1 MYTLSAYYR
10 NSRIDFKDRKHPL
23 FIGSCGTY
31 RLYTIKKLPTHRPRG
46 RLDWQILYVAAGR
59 AHFFFNGTEHVIE
72 AGNMVIYRPKEE
84 QKYYYLGKDQT
95 EVYWVHFTGSNVKN
109 ILRRYGITDDT
120 RVIYT
125 GISMEYKTLFLA
137 MIKELNLTKPDYEQ
151 MLVNYFTILLVDLH
165 RLTLQKPQKRR
176 HLNMDEMDKAAQ
188 YFQLNYNRPI
198 SIEEYAASHD
208 MSVGWFI
215 KSFRQYAGTTP
226 TQYIHSLRIANA
238 RMLLEK
244 TDYNITEISGLSGFD
259 DPLYFSR
266 FFRKQCGMSPSQ
278 YRRQLSSQPQNDKGN
293 AD

>member
-10 NSRIDFKDRKHPL
+10 NSRIDFKDRTHPL

-46 RLDWQILYVAAGR
+46 RLDWQILYVAAGK
-59 AHFFFNGTEHVIE
+59 AHFFFNGVEKIVD

-84 QKYYYLGKDQT
+84 QKYYYLGIDQT

-109 ILRRYGITDDT
+109 ILRRYGITDNT
-120 RVIYT
+120 RIIYT
-125 GISMEYKTLFLA
+125 GISMEYKNLFLS

-165 RLTLQKPQKRR
+165 RLILQKPQKRK
-176 HLNMDEMDKAAQ
+176 LQNMDEMEKATRF
-188 YFQLNYNRPI
+188 FQLNYNKPI
-198 SIEEYAASHD
+198 SIESYAASHD

-215 KSFRQYAGTTP
+215 KNFRQYTGTTP
-226 TQYIHSLRIANA
+226 SQYILTLRISNA

-244 TDYNITEISGLSGFD
+244 TEYNISEISGMCGFE

-266 FFRKQCGMSPSQ
+266 FFRKQCSMSPSQ
-278 YRRQLSSQPQNDKGN
+278 YRKQISAYEQDNR
-293 AD
+293 